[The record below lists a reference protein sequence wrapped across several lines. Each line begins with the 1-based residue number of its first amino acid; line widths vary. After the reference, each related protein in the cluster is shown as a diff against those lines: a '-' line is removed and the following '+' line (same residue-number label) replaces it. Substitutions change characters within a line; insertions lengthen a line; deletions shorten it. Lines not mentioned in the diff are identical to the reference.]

1 MPKILRLRAK
11 KQNIFCNQVKRRNF
25 ALPLTNPVMAVTT
38 LQRKVRRRRAKSV
51 QRIVD
56 IKLITKRPVIKN
68 VDVEAI
74 KAEFA
79 AKKAAS
85 SPAKS
90 KKSVAVEAPV
100 EIVAAPVAS
109 VETQETIV
117 ETPLASASEAPAAE

>member
-1 MPKILRLRAK
+1 
-11 KQNIFCNQVKRRNF
+11 
-25 ALPLTNPVMAVTT
+25 MAVTT

-51 QRIVD
+51 QRLVD

-90 KKSVAVEAPV
+90 KKAAAVEAPV
-100 EIVAAPVAS
+100 EVVATPVAAVETPEAPVA
-109 VETQETIV
+109 E
-117 ETPLASASEAPAAE
+117 

>member
-1 MPKILRLRAK
+1 
-11 KQNIFCNQVKRRNF
+11 
-25 ALPLTNPVMAVTT
+25 MAVTS

-79 AKKAAS
+79 AKKAAAAA
-85 SPAKS
+85 PAKT
-90 KKSVAVEAPV
+90 KKATAPV
-100 EIVAAPVAS
+100 EAAPVAAT
-109 VETQETIV
+109 ET
-117 ETPLASASEAPAAE
+117 PAAE

>member
-1 MPKILRLRAK
+1 
-11 KQNIFCNQVKRRNF
+11 
-25 ALPLTNPVMAVTT
+25 MAVTT

-85 SPAKS
+85 AAPKKS
-90 KKSVAVEAPV
+90 KKVEEAPV
-100 EIVAAPVAS
+100 EAAPLAS
-109 VETQETIV
+109 VET
-117 ETPLASASEAPAAE
+117 PAAE

>member
-1 MPKILRLRAK
+1 
-11 KQNIFCNQVKRRNF
+11 
-25 ALPLTNPVMAVTT
+25 MAVTS

-79 AKKAAS
+79 AKKAAAAA
-85 SPAKS
+85 PAKT
-90 KKSVAVEAPV
+90 KKAAAPV
-100 EIVAAPVAS
+100 EAAPVA
-109 VETQETIV
+109 
-117 ETPLASASEAPAAE
+117 AAE

>member
-1 MPKILRLRAK
+1 
-11 KQNIFCNQVKRRNF
+11 
-25 ALPLTNPVMAVTT
+25 MAVTT

-79 AKKAAS
+79 AKKAATA
-85 SPAKS
+85 PKKAK
-90 KKSVAVEAPV
+90 KAEETVVETAPL
-100 EIVAAPVAS
+100 AS
-109 VETQETIV
+109 VET
-117 ETPLASASEAPAAE
+117 PAAE